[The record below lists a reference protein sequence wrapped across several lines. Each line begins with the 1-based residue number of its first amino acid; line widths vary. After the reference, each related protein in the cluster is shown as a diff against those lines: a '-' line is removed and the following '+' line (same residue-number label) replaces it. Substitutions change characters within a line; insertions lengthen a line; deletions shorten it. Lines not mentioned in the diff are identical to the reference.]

1 MTVNFNAI
9 PEELRSRPQ
18 WVLWRWVERPDK
30 TTGELKWT
38 KPPYQPN
45 GISAKSNNPSTW
57 VSFVEAK
64 AAYESG
70 GFSGIGYVVTA
81 DTEATDRHPALVD
94 DGISGVD
101 LDHVVDPETGR
112 IEPWAQSIVDDLNS
126 YAEISPSGTGLRI
139 FVFAK
144 LPPKDR
150 KVGNFE
156 CYESGRYMTVTGNHL
171 PGTPATIEKR
181 QNEMTAVHAEMFHE
195 RNKKPPK
202 QGPPPEATPVD
213 LDDDALLDVAFRSKN
228 GPAVRQLYHGDTAQ
242 YVSPSEA
249 DLALCSY
256 LAFYARGDAVRVDRM
271 FRASKLWRPQ

>member
-1 MTVNFNAI
+1 MSVNFDNI
-9 PEELRSRPQ
+9 PDELRARPQ
-18 WVLWRWVERPDK
+18 WVLWRWEQRADR

-45 GISAKSNNPSTW
+45 GKSGETDNPNTW
-57 VSFVEAK
+57 VSFEEAR
-64 AAYESG
+64 AAFQRG

-81 DTEATDRHPALVD
+81 GG
-94 DGISGVD
+94 GITGVD
-101 LDHVVDPETGR
+101 LDHVVDPETGT
-112 IEPWAQSIVDDLNS
+112 IEPWTQSIVDRLNS

-181 QNEMTAVHAEMFHE
+181 QNEMTAVHTEMFRE

-213 LDDDALLDVAFRSKN
+213 LDDDVLLEVAFRSKN
-228 GPAVRQLYHGDTAQ
+228 GEAVRQLYHGDTAQ
-242 YVSPSEA
+242 YASPSEA
-249 DLALCSY
+249 GPGL
-256 LAFYARGDAVRVDRM
+256 M
-271 FRASKLWRPQ
+271 

>member
-1 MTVNFNAI
+1 M
-9 PEELRSRPQ
+9 
-18 WVLWRWVERPDK
+18 
-30 TTGELKWT
+30 
-38 KPPYQPN
+38 
-45 GISAKSNNPSTW
+45 
-57 VSFVEAK
+57 
-64 AAYESG
+64 
-70 GFSGIGYVVTA
+70 
-81 DTEATDRHPALVD
+81 VD
-94 DGISGVD
+94 DGITGVD
-101 LDHVVDPETGR
+101 LDHVVDLETSR
-112 IEPWAQSIVDDLNS
+112 IEPWAQSIVDELNS

-150 KVGNFE
+150 KVGDFE

-181 QNEMTAVHAEMFHE
+181 QNEMTAVHTEMFRE

-228 GPAVRQLYHGDTAQ
+228 GPAVRHLYHGDTAQ
-242 YVSPSEA
+242 YASPSEA

-256 LAFYARGDAVRVDRM
+256 LAFYARGTLCGWTGCSEPLTCVGQSGTSSGVLVPTER
-271 FRASKLWRPQ
+271 